1 MRQQWVHLAASAA
14 AFAGLVHRAAG
25 ATIPE
30 FTEEEY
36 TPEEYEPSGLVE
48 QLHSFYHAGDEDF
61 DANEQ
66 EYYKSVGVSSASLI
80 SLLSLE
86 HLPH

>member
-48 QLHSFYHAGDEDF
+48 QLHSFTMPATKTLTRMSRSTTSRWG
-61 DANEQ
+61 
-66 EYYKSVGVSSASLI
+66 
-80 SLLSLE
+80 
-86 HLPH
+86 